1 MGLSA
6 LPNFSRR
13 HRVPAENR
21 NEDGK
26 PGAFAPQRRVSLACV
41 KPLFSLRKSLSLISS
56 NGGNYSAGECRG
68 DAVPSAGVCGAPPPS
83 APSSLPSFS
92 FAAAGGMNQVPE
104 ELPTEF
110 YVRDDVTT
118 VFCTL

>member
-26 PGAFAPQRRVSLACV
+26 PGAFAPQRQVSLACM
-41 KPLFSLRKSLSLISS
+41 KPLFSLRKSLSLISN

-68 DAVPSAGVCGAPPPS
+68 DAVPSAGVWGTLPGGQVT
-83 APSSLPSFS
+83 PSSFPSFS

-104 ELPTEF
+104 ELP
-110 YVRDDVTT
+110 
-118 VFCTL
+118 

>member
-1 MGLSA
+1 MDLSA

-26 PGAFAPQRRVSLACV
+26 PGAFAPQRRASLACM
-41 KPLFSLRKSLSLISS
+41 KPLFSLRKSLSLISN
-56 NGGNYSAGECRG
+56 NGDNSSAGECRG
-68 DAVPSAGVCGAPPPS
+68 DAVPSAGVWGAPRS
-83 APSSLPSFS
+83 FPSFS
-92 FAAAGGMNQVPE
+92 FAAAGGINQVSE

-110 YVRDDVTT
+110 YVHDDVMTE
-118 VFCTL
+118 FCTL

>member
-13 HRVPAENR
+13 HQVPAENR

-26 PGAFAPQRRVSLACV
+26 PGAFAPQRQVSLACM
-41 KPLFSLRKSLSLISS
+41 KPLFSIRKSLSLISN
-56 NGGNYSAGECRG
+56 NGDNSSAGECRG

-83 APSSLPSFS
+83 APSSFPSFS
-92 FAAAGGMNQVPE
+92 LAAAGGMNQVPE
-104 ELPTEF
+104 ELLIELENI
-110 YVRDDVTT
+110 RENIAEIA
-118 VFCTL
+118 

>member
-1 MGLSA
+1 MDLSA
-6 LPNFSRR
+6 LPNFSRH

-26 PGAFAPQRRVSLACV
+26 PGAFAPQRRVSLACM
-41 KPLFSLRKSLSLISS
+41 KPLFSLRKSLSLISN

-68 DAVPSAGVCGAPPPS
+68 DAVPSAGVWG

-92 FAAAGGMNQVPE
+92 FAATRGMNQVPE
-104 ELPTEF
+104 ELHTEF
-110 YVRDDVTT
+110 S
-118 VFCTL
+118 